1 MLLCPLTAQ
10 MCNVH
15 FHLVALRWQ
24 EHPHESFR
32 AAAAACNPMLRSTI
46 AARML
51 RIAPGYGMGGMINV
65 RVRDYMQKRAD
76 PSLAL
81 TDGST
86 TTPAAAV
93 SISAG
98 VAR

>member
-1 MLLCPLTAQ
+1 
-10 MCNVH
+10 
-15 FHLVALRWQ
+15 
-24 EHPHESFR
+24 
-32 AAAAACNPMLRSTI
+32 MLRSTI

-76 PSLAL
+76 PSLAS

-93 SISAG
+93 SVSAG